1 MLEMNDPHARF
12 ASLPLEEAQAS
23 LGAVRREAQHQAS
36 GDQASGLRLLFGA
49 RAPQVIAFVSGR
61 GACGRTTL
69 LVQTAAALAKAGH
82 GVVIIDENP
91 GPNNVLATFGMTSR
105 YDLMDVV
112 QNGRSAQQVMRP
124 AAPLVRAVAA
134 SRFANELIHVDAVSA
149 GYLNAGLREIQQGAS
164 FVMIDCAARRGGH
177 ISPLALAARHIA
189 VVVAA
194 QGSAITHAYALIKR
208 LTRERGCESFQVVI
222 TRARSEDEAQAI
234 FDNLRRTAQEHLGV
248 RLDYLGNSRVPVTD
262 HLADALQSR
271 LPLCTGCVDVGGFLP
286 FDVRLAPR
294 RGVSGHAT
302 KHLESVL

>member
-1 MLEMNDPHARF
+1 MLEAPH
-12 ASLPLEEAQAS
+12 
-23 LGAVRREAQHQAS
+23 HAS
-36 GDQASGLRLLFGA
+36 GDQAAGLRRLFGA

-61 GACGRTTL
+61 DACGRTTL
-69 LVQTAAALAKAGH
+69 LVQTAAALAQAGH

-91 GPNNVLATFGMTSR
+91 GPNNVLAAFGMTSR

-112 QNGRSAQQVMRP
+112 QNGRSTQQVMRP

-134 SRFANELIHVDAVSA
+134 SRFANELIHVDPVSA

-164 FVMIDCAARRGGH
+164 FVMIDCASRRGGH

-208 LTRERGCESFQVVI
+208 LARECGRESFQVVI
-222 TRARSEDEAQAI
+222 TRARSEEEAQAI
-234 FDNLRRTAQEHLGV
+234 FDNLRRTAREHLGV
-248 RLDYLGNSRVPVTD
+248 RLDYLGGSRVPVTD

-271 LPLCTGCVDVGGFLP
+271 LPLGASDVDVGGFLP
-286 FDVRLAPR
+286 FDVRPAPR
-294 RGVSGHAT
+294 RGVSGHAA